1 MFKKNITHVQKDLF
15 GFFNTLPAALQ
26 QEIKQSAEYRF
37 YNAIFC
43 HIPEDIFSVLYSE
56 KKSRPNAPI
65 NCLVSSLILM
75 QRYHWTY
82 EQLFNAMKFNLLTK
96 IALGLD
102 QLGDVPFS
110 PATIYNF
117 QNRLNKHY
125 IETGENLLE
134 HVFDHLTQ
142 KQLKALKL
150 KTNIQRTDS
159 FMAASN
165 IRSYSRLQLLVEMII
180 RIYRVLS
187 DEDQHRF
194 QDQFRDYIKQTSGQY
209 IYRLKASDVPHEL
222 EKIAE
227 LYEWI
232 RENLFEAY
240 ASYEIFQIFQRVYSE
255 HFTVVKDKITVKPSD
270 QLSSGSVQS
279 PDDIDATFRDKNGK
293 KSTGQS
299 INITETAHPD
309 NPVNLLTDVAV
320 HANNTDDSQ
329 VLHERIDRIKEKTP
343 DLDEL
348 HFDGAYGSSDN
359 DQKFAEHHITPVQT
373 AVKGRQAAVA
383 IAIDK
388 TDNNEYTVSCPLQ
401 TKKAQKARKRYK
413 AQFDR
418 AVCHYCPFHSQCS
431 TLETKSYRVYYFT
444 DADYL
449 RKKRLHQIDNIP
461 PERRQLRNNVEATV
475 NEFTCKFHRK
485 KLKVRGAFKAAIF
498 AYSVAISVNFG
509 RIHRFIQNNPEI
521 VKELLL
527 LSLFFIKEHRKK
539 SRFQNIFHVMV
550 SIIEKIVPSLPQNAK
565 LAV

>member
-1 MFKKNITHVQKDLF
+1 MFKKNIKHVQKDLF

-102 QLGDVPFS
+102 QLGEVPFS

-142 KQLKALKL
+142 KQLKTLKL

-209 IYRLKASDVPHEL
+209 IYRLQASDVPHEL
-222 EKIAE
+222 EKIAA
-227 LYEWI
+227 LYLWI
-232 RENLFEAY
+232 DENLYDAY
-240 ASYEIFQIFQRVYSE
+240 ATYDIFQIFQRVYTE
-255 HFTVVKDKITVKPSD
+255 HFTVVKDKITVKSAE
-270 QLSSGSVQS
+270 QLSSSCVQS

-293 KSTGQS
+293 KSKGQS
-299 INITETAHPD
+299 INVTETAHPD
-309 NPVNLLTDVAV
+309 NKIHLITDVAV
-320 HANNTDDSQ
+320 NANNTDDSQ
-329 VLHERIDRIKEKTP
+329 VLHERIDHIKEKTP

-348 HFDGAYGSSDN
+348 HFDGGYGSADN
-359 DQKFAEHHITPVQT
+359 DKKFEEHHITPVQT

-383 IAIDK
+383 ITIKK
-388 TDNNEYTVSCPLQ
+388 TDDHAYIVSCPLQ
-401 TKKAQKARKRYK
+401 TKKAQKAHKRYK

-418 AVCHYCPFHSQCS
+418 AVCRCCPFHSQCPAP
-431 TLETKSYRVYYFT
+431 ETKKYRAYYFT
-444 DADYL
+444 KADYL
-449 RKKRLHQIDNIP
+449 RKKRQHQMDNIP

-521 VKELLL
+521 VKDLLFF
-527 LSLFFIKEHRKK
+527 SLFFIKEHRKNVPFSK
-539 SRFQNIFHVMV
+539 YFSRYAFNY
-550 SIIEKIVPSLPQNAK
+550 
-565 LAV
+565 

>member
-1 MFKKNITHVQKDLF
+1 MFKKNTAHVQKDLF
-15 GFFNTLPAALQ
+15 GFFNTLPASMQ

-37 YNAIFC
+37 YNTIFC

-65 NCLVSSLILM
+65 NCMVSALILM
-75 QRYHWTY
+75 QRNHWTY
-82 EQLFNAMKFNLLTK
+82 EQLFQAMKFNLLTK

-110 PATIYNF
+110 PATIFNF

-159 FMAASN
+159 FLAASN
-165 IRSYSRLQLLVEMII
+165 MRNYSRLQLLVEMII

-187 DEDQHRF
+187 DEDQQRF
-194 QDQFRDYIKQTSGQY
+194 QDQFGDYIKQTSGQY

-227 LYEWI
+227 LYVWI
-232 RENLFEAY
+232 KENLYDAY
-240 ASYEIFQIFQRVYSE
+240 ETYEIFQIFQRVYTE
-255 HFTVVKDKITVKPSD
+255 HFTVVKDKITVKSSD
-270 QLSSGSVQS
+270 QLSSGCVQS

-299 INITETAHPD
+299 IHVTETAHPD

-320 HANNTDDSQ
+320 KANNIDDSQ
-329 VLHERIDRIKEKTP
+329 VLHERIDHIKEKTP

-348 HFDGAYGSSDN
+348 HFDGGYGSSDN
-359 DQKFAEHHITPVQT
+359 DQKFEEHGITPVQT
-373 AVKGRQAAVA
+373 AIRGREAAVT
-383 IAIDK
+383 ITIEK
-388 TDNNEYTVSCPLQ
+388 TTDNEYIVSCPLQ
-401 TKKAQKARKRYK
+401 TKKSQKARKRYK
-413 AQFDR
+413 VQFDHS
-418 AVCHYCPFHSQCS
+418 VCHQCPFHSQCPAR
-431 TLETKSYRVYYFT
+431 ETKTHRVYYFT
-444 DADYL
+444 EADYL
-449 RKKRLHQIDNIP
+449 KKKRLHSIDKIP
-461 PERRQLRNNVEATV
+461 PERRTLRHNVEATV

-485 KLKVRGAFKAAIF
+485 KLKVRGAFKAALF

-509 RIHRFIQNNPEI
+509 RIYRFIQNNPEI
-521 VKELLL
+521 VKELFLF
-527 LSLFFIKEHRKK
+527 SLFFIKEHRKK
-539 SRFQNIFHVMV
+539 SYFQNVFRFLLSIF
-550 SIIEKIVPSLPQNAK
+550 EKISPALPQNAK

>member
-1 MFKKNITHVQKDLF
+1 MVRLMFKKNIKHVQKDLF
-15 GFFNTLPAALQ
+15 GFFNTLPDTMQ

-43 HIPEDIFSVLYSE
+43 YIPEGIFSVLYSE

-65 NCLVSSLILM
+65 NCMVSSLILM
-75 QRYHWTY
+75 QRYRWTY
-82 EQLFNAMKFNLLTK
+82 EQLFNSMKFNLLTK

-102 QLGDVPFS
+102 QLGEVPFS

-142 KQLKALKL
+142 KQLKTLKL

-165 IRSYSRLQLLVEMII
+165 IRNYSRLQLLVEMII
-180 RIYRVLS
+180 RIYHVLS

-227 LYEWI
+227 LYLWI
-232 RENLFEAY
+232 NENLY
-240 ASYEIFQIFQRVYSE
+240 DSYETYNIFQTFQRVYTE
-255 HFTVVKDKITVKPSD
+255 HFTVVKDKIIVKSSD
-270 QLSSGSVQS
+270 QLSGSCVQS

-293 KSTGQS
+293 KSKGQS

-309 NPVNLLTDVAV
+309 NKINLLTDVAV
-320 HANNTDDSQ
+320 NANNKDDSQ
-329 VLHERIDRIKEKTP
+329 VSHDRIDSIKEKTP

-348 HFDGAYGSSDN
+348 HFDGGYGSSDN
-359 DQKFAEHHITPVQT
+359 DRKFEEHDITPVQT
-373 AVKGRQAAVA
+373 AIKGKQAAVA
-383 IAIDK
+383 ITIEK
-388 TDNNEYTVSCPLQ
+388 TEDNEYTVSCPLQ
-401 TKKAQKARKRYK
+401 TEKAQKTRKRFK
-413 AQFDR
+413 VQFDR
-418 AVCHYCPFHSQCS
+418 SVCHCCPFHSQCPAR
-431 TLETKSYRVYYFT
+431 ETKKYRVYYFT
-444 DADYL
+444 EADYL
-449 RKKRLHQIDNIP
+449 KKKRLHNIDEIP
-461 PERRQLRNNVEATV
+461 VERRYLRNNVEATV

-527 LSLFFIKEHRKK
+527 FSLYFIKEHRKK
-539 SRFQNIFHVMV
+539 
-550 SIIEKIVPSLPQNAK
+550 VPFSKYFSSYAFNY
-565 LAV
+565 

>member
-1 MFKKNITHVQKDLF
+1 MFKKNTAHVQKDLF
-15 GFFNTLPAALQ
+15 GFFNTLPAAMQ
-26 QEIKQSAEYRF
+26 QEIKKSAEYRF

-65 NCLVSSLILM
+65 NCMVSSLILM
-75 QRYHWTY
+75 QRYQWTY
-82 EQLFNAMKFNLLTK
+82 EQLFDSIKYNLLTK
-96 IALGLD
+96 VALGLD
-102 QLGDVPFS
+102 QLGEVPFS

-117 QNRLNKHY
+117 QNRLNRHY

-142 KQLKALKL
+142 KQLKTLKL

-159 FMAASN
+159 FLAASH
-165 IRSYSRLQLLVEMII
+165 IRNYSRLQLLVEMII

-194 QDQFRDYIKQTSGQY
+194 RDQFSDYIKQTSGQY

-227 LYEWI
+227 LYVWI
-232 RENLFEAY
+232 KENLYDAY
-240 ASYEIFQIFQRVYSE
+240 EMYEIFQIFQRVYTE
-255 HFTVVKDKITVKPSD
+255 HFTVVKDKISVKSSD
-270 QLSSGSVQS
+270 QLSSSCVQS

-299 INITETAHPD
+299 INVTETAHPD
-309 NPVNLLTDVAV
+309 NKINLLTDIAV
-320 HANNTDDSQ
+320 NANNTDDSQ
-329 VLHERIDRIKEKTP
+329 VLHDRIDSIKEKTP

-348 HFDGAYGSSDN
+348 HFDGGYGSSDN
-359 DQKFAEHHITPVQT
+359 DQKFEEHEITPVQT
-373 AVKGRQAAVA
+373 AIKGRQAAVT
-383 IAIDK
+383 ITIEK
-388 TDNNEYTVSCPLQ
+388 TGDNEYIVRCPFQ
-401 TKKAQKARKRYK
+401 TKKSQNARKRYK
-413 AQFDR
+413 VQFDR
-418 AVCHYCPFHSQCS
+418 AVCRRCPFHSQCS
-431 TLETKSYRVYYFT
+431 ALETKTYRVYYFT

-449 RKKRLHQIDNIP
+449 RKKRLHNIDDIP
-461 PERRQLRNNVEATV
+461 PERRTLRNNVEATV

-498 AYSVAISVNFG
+498 VYSVAISVNFG
-509 RIHRFIQNNPEI
+509 RIHRFIQNNPEL
-521 VKELLL
+521 VKELFLF
-527 LSLFFIKEHRKK
+527 SLFFIKEHRKK
-539 SRFQNIFHVMV
+539 SYFQNVFRFLL
-550 SIIEKIVPSLPQNAK
+550 SIIEKISPSLPQNAK